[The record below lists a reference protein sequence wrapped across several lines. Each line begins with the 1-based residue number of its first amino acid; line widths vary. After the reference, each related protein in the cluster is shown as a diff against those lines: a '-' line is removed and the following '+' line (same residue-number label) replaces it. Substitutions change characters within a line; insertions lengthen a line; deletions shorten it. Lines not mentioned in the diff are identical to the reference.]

1 MLSVECCLNSIYSAE
16 VFVTVS
22 FVCAYSSFLHSLHFA
37 LHHPLSCTHTCYQI
51 KALRWP
57 SGCRYWPTCILS
69 FLFLSLS
76 FYRNVRLNAVTSL
89 QAAEKQN
96 KTHFFGK
103 YLKQL
108 WNLGL
113 SPAFRSCY
121 FSHRLHIGFVFV
133 CVSTFPEPCPFN
145 QHKAH
150 QEHGKISDEYEPQ
163 STIN

>member
-1 MLSVECCLNSIYSAE
+1 MLSVECCFNSIYSAE
-16 VFVTVS
+16 VS
-22 FVCAYSSFLHSLHFA
+22 FVCAYSSFLHHFTLLYTTPSPAHTPATRLH
-37 LHHPLSCTHTCYQI
+37 S
-51 KALRWP
+51 ALRWP

-76 FYRNVRLNAVTSL
+76 FYRNVRVNTVTSL